1 MRHHIISLILL
12 LATLQCFAQ
21 KDAKAREILDA
32 LASAYGKSAG
42 TEIVFGGTVD
52 GTIGLKGEKF
62 VLECAGVKSW
72 FDGKTLWSYIEDSE
86 EVNIS
91 TPTPEEL
98 QSINP
103 YAMLGIYKTGFN
115 YSYAGT
121 ENVNGTTCKKVV
133 LTPEK
138 KQEIK
143 EIAIAVDNR
152 MRPVY
157 IKIKNNSGEPQGFTV
172 KGYKNVNL
180 TDSYFKFN
188 PKNYPGVEIIDL
200 R

>member
-1 MRHHIISLILL
+1 MRHIISLILL
-12 LATLQCFAQ
+12 LAALQCFGQ
-21 KDAKAREILDA
+21 KDARAREILDA
-32 LASAYGKSAG
+32 LSSAYGKSAG

-52 GTIGLKGEKF
+52 GTIELKGDKF
-62 VLECAGVKSW
+62 VLECGGIKSW

-121 ENVNGTTCKKVV
+121 ESINGSVCKKVV

-138 KQEIK
+138 KQDIK
-143 EIAIAVDNR
+143 EISITVDGR
-152 MRPVY
+152 MRPAG
-157 IKIKNNSGEPQGFTV
+157 IEIKNNSGDTQKFTV
-172 KGYKNVNL
+172 KEYKSVNL
-180 TDSYFKFN
+180 ADSYFKFN
-188 PKNYPGVEIIDL
+188 PKDYPGVEIIDL

>member
-1 MRHHIISLILL
+1 MKHIISLILL
-12 LATLQCFAQ
+12 LATMQCFAQ

-32 LASAYGKSAG
+32 LASEYGKSAG

-52 GTIGLKGEKF
+52 GTIMLKGEKF
-62 VLECAGVKSW
+62 VLECTGVKSW

-103 YAMLGIYKTGFN
+103 YAMLGIYKSGFN

-121 ENVNGTTCKKVV
+121 QNVNGTVCKKVI
-133 LTPEK
+133 LIPEEN
-138 KQEIK
+138 QEIK
-143 EIAIAVDNR
+143 EISIAVDNSIH
-152 MRPVY
+152 PVY
-157 IKIKNNSGEPQGFTV
+157 IKISSNSGETQEFTV
-172 KGYKNVNL
+172 KEYKNVNL
-180 TDSYFKFN
+180 ADSCFKFN
-188 PKNYPGVEIIDL
+188 PKDYPGVEIIDL

>member
-21 KDAKAREILDA
+21 KDAKACEILDA

-115 YSYAGT
+115 
-121 ENVNGTTCKKVV
+121 
-133 LTPEK
+133 
-138 KQEIK
+138 
-143 EIAIAVDNR
+143 
-152 MRPVY
+152 
-157 IKIKNNSGEPQGFTV
+157 
-172 KGYKNVNL
+172 
-180 TDSYFKFN
+180 
-188 PKNYPGVEIIDL
+188 
-200 R
+200 